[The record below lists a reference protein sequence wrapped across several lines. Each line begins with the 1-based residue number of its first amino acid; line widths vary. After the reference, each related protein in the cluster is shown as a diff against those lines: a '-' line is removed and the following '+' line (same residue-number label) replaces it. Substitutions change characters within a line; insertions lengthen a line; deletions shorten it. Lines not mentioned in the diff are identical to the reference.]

1 MENTEKFQRKLEGY
15 GLHCSAFLDLFT
27 LWGRMSPE
35 ERGQIMDADKTIKTH
50 KNKENKK

>member
-1 MENTEKFQRKLEGY
+1 MENTEKFQRKLESY

-35 ERGQIMDADKTIKTH
+35 ERGQIMDADKTIKNH